1 MRPLMIRPIRPPAM
15 GQVSCHSAPQADAD
29 GCDTDWVCVGVV
41 ARPKGV
47 RGAVR
52 ITAYTARPEDIAA
65 YGPVYDNPNGRAFA
79 LALSGT
85 IKGGVVATIPG
96 VSDRDAAEAFKG
108 TRLYVPRAALPEP
121 VEHEYYHAD
130 LIGLRVE
137 LDDGSA
143 FGTVRA
149 VHDFGAGD
157 LLEVTHGDDS
167 TLLPFTRE
175 AVPVVDIAGG
185 RLVVS
190 RPEVALAGEE
200 RS

>member
-1 MRPLMIRPIRPPAM
+1 M
-15 GQVSCHSAPQADAD
+15 GQVSRHSAPQADAD

-65 YGPVYDNPNGRAFA
+65 YGPVYDGPGGRAFA
-79 LALSGT
+79 LALGGT

-96 VSDRDAAEAFKG
+96 VSDRDAAEALKG

-143 FGTVRA
+143 CGTVRA

-157 LLEVTHGDDS
+157 LLEVTHGDGS

-190 RPEVALAGEE
+190 RPEVAMAGEE